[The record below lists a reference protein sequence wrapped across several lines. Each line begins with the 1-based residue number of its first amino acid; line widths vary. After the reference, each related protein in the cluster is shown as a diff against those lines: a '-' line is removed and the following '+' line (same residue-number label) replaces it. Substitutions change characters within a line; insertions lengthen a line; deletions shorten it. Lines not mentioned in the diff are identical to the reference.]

1 MNTNTKRITHYIT
14 ALISVVVL
22 VCIDQFTK
30 YLVVGHLK
38 DRPAYVLIRNIFQLE
53 YLENR
58 GAAFGILQNQRVFFY
73 ISVLLITAAVIWFY
87 SKVPMEKKYLPLR
100 ICAVLI
106 VGGAFG
112 NCIDRIR
119 LNYVVDFF
127 YFKLI
132 DFPIFNVADI
142 SLTCGTALLIID
154 VLFLKERSILAID
167 DKKRSA
173 NTEPGESV
181 DEQNASA
188 TKDDRTEEKSHA
200 AQSNG
205 N

>member
-87 SKVPMEKKYLPLR
+87 SKVPMGKKYLPLR

-106 VGGAFG
+106 VSGAFG

-142 SLTCGTALLIID
+142 YVTVAAFLLVILIL
-154 VLFLKERSILAID
+154 VYYKEEDLERIFHRS
-167 DKKRSA
+167 
-173 NTEPGESV
+173 
-181 DEQNASA
+181 
-188 TKDDRTEEKSHA
+188 
-200 AQSNG
+200 
-205 N
+205 

>member
-1 MNTNTKRITHYIT
+1 MNTNTKRITNYIT

-87 SKVPMEKKYLPLR
+87 SKVPMERKYLPLR

-112 NCIDRIR
+112 NGIDRIR

-142 SLTCGTALLIID
+142 YVTVAAFLLVILIL
-154 VLFLKERSILAID
+154 VYYKEEDLERIFHRS
-167 DKKRSA
+167 
-173 NTEPGESV
+173 
-181 DEQNASA
+181 
-188 TKDDRTEEKSHA
+188 
-200 AQSNG
+200 
-205 N
+205 

>member
-112 NCIDRIR
+112 NCIDHIR

-142 SLTCGTALLIID
+142 YVTVAAFLLVILIL
-154 VLFLKERSILAID
+154 VYYKEEDLERIFH
-167 DKKRSA
+167 RF
-173 NTEPGESV
+173 
-181 DEQNASA
+181 
-188 TKDDRTEEKSHA
+188 
-200 AQSNG
+200 
-205 N
+205 

>member
-14 ALISVVVL
+14 ALISIVVL

-87 SKVPMEKKYLPLR
+87 SKVPMERKYLPLR

-106 VGGAFG
+106 VSGAFG

-142 SLTCGTALLIID
+142 YVTVAAFLLVILIL
-154 VLFLKERSILAID
+154 VYYKEEDLERIFHRS
-167 DKKRSA
+167 
-173 NTEPGESV
+173 
-181 DEQNASA
+181 
-188 TKDDRTEEKSHA
+188 
-200 AQSNG
+200 
-205 N
+205 

>member
-1 MNTNTKRITHYIT
+1 MNTKRITHYIT

-142 SLTCGTALLIID
+142 YVTVAAFLLVILIL
-154 VLFLKERSILAID
+154 VYYKEEDLERIFHRS
-167 DKKRSA
+167 
-173 NTEPGESV
+173 
-181 DEQNASA
+181 
-188 TKDDRTEEKSHA
+188 
-200 AQSNG
+200 
-205 N
+205 

>member
-112 NCIDRIR
+112 NRIDRIR

-142 SLTCGTALLIID
+142 YVTVAAFLLVILIL
-154 VLFLKERSILAID
+154 VYYKEEDLERIFHRS
-167 DKKRSA
+167 
-173 NTEPGESV
+173 
-181 DEQNASA
+181 
-188 TKDDRTEEKSHA
+188 
-200 AQSNG
+200 
-205 N
+205 

>member
-73 ISVLLITAAVIWFY
+73 ISVLLITVAVIWFY

-142 SLTCGTALLIID
+142 YVTLSAIALILVI
-154 VLFLKERSILAID
+154 FFYYKEEDYAVFFSS
-167 DKKRSA
+167 KKSK
-173 NTEPGESV
+173 E
-181 DEQNASA
+181 
-188 TKDDRTEEKSHA
+188 
-200 AQSNG
+200 
-205 N
+205 

>member
-1 MNTNTKRITHYIT
+1 MKTNTKRITHYIM
-14 ALISVVVL
+14 ALVSIVVL
-22 VCIDQFTK
+22 VLLDQITK
-30 YLVVGHLK
+30 HLVVLHLK
-38 DRPAYVLIRNIFQLE
+38 DRSAYVLIKDVFQLE

-106 VGGAFG
+106 LSGAFG

-119 LNYVVDFF
+119 LNYVVDFL

-132 DFPIFNVADI
+132 NFPIFNVADI
-142 SLTCGTALLIID
+142 YVTVAAFLLVILI
-154 VLFLKERSILAID
+154 LIYYKED
-167 DKKRSA
+167 DLERIF
-173 NTEPGESV
+173 
-181 DEQNASA
+181 
-188 TKDDRTEEKSHA
+188 H
-200 AQSNG
+200 
-205 N
+205 

>member
-14 ALISVVVL
+14 ALISIAVL
-22 VCIDQFTK
+22 VFIDQFTK
-30 YLVVGHLK
+30 SLVVAHLK
-38 DRPAYVLIRNIFQLE
+38 DQPAYVLIKNVFQLE

-58 GAAFGILQNQRVFFY
+58 GAAFGVLQNQRVFFY
-73 ISVLLITAAVIWFY
+73 ISVIVITAAVIWFY

-106 VGGAFG
+106 IGGAFG

-119 LNYVVDFF
+119 LNYVVDFL

-142 SLTCGTALLIID
+142 YVTAAAFLLIFLC
-154 VLFLKERSILAID
+154 LFYYKEEDFEQIFPSDSSRQHSSE
-167 DKKRSA
+167 KKD
-173 NTEPGESV
+173 N
-181 DEQNASA
+181 D
-188 TKDDRTEEKSHA
+188 
-200 AQSNG
+200 
-205 N
+205 

>member
-1 MNTNTKRITHYIT
+1 MNTNTKRITNYIT

-87 SKVPMEKKYLPLR
+87 SKVPMERKYLPLR

-142 SLTCGTALLIID
+142 YVTLSAIALILVI
-154 VLFLKERSILAID
+154 FFYYKEEDYAVFFSS
-167 DKKRSA
+167 KKSK
-173 NTEPGESV
+173 E
-181 DEQNASA
+181 
-188 TKDDRTEEKSHA
+188 
-200 AQSNG
+200 
-205 N
+205 